1 MKKQMKQINMVIETE
16 ESVLQF
22 SLSSKHLRLDRDAH
36 VEISNMPR
44 APYFAL
50 DGQPA
55 LLLAHEAKLIEQ
67 LLDVCSYYCDK
78 GDPKLSALVDKI
90 GMTLMQSF
98 LSRNAGHNGLHMSN
112 GALE

>member
-1 MKKQMKQINMVIETE
+1 MKKHIKKINMVIETE
-16 ESVLQF
+16 KSVLQF
-22 SLSSKHLRLDRDAH
+22 SLRSEHLRLDRDAH
-36 VEISNMPR
+36 VDISNMQR

-55 LLLAHEAKLIEQ
+55 LLLAHETKLIEQ
-67 LLDVCSYYCDK
+67 LIEVCSYYGEK
-78 GDPKLSALVDKI
+78 GDPNLSALVDKI

-98 LSRNAGHNGLHMSN
+98 LSRHASRHDRPRSN